1 VKKTELFQSKQAL
14 AANTRTSGSRSIS
27 PGGSLK
33 KKAPVVLQT
42 IDRIGSRSITD
53 KDLKAVHTF
62 PKMGQCFHPLLKE
75 IKQLSLGQVMTS
87 LI

>member
-14 AANTRTSGSRSIS
+14 AANTRKSGSRSI
-27 PGGSLK
+27 PTGGSLK

-53 KDLKAVHTF
+53 KYLKGSAH
-62 PKMGQCFHPLLKE
+62 
-75 IKQLSLGQVMTS
+75 LSQAGTMF
-87 LI
+87 